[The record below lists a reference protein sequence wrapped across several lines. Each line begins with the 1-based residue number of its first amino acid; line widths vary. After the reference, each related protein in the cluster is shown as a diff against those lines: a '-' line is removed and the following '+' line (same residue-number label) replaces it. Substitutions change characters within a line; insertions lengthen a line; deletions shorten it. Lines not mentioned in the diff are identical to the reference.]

1 MAIIVIAAIAHRALE
16 TRIYAALVPKTPSE
30 KCPNA
35 LDVPIE
41 IPEMNDESTLIAVA
55 VARGV
60 GHHSAFSCDVLT
72 I

>member
-1 MAIIVIAAIAHRALE
+1 MIAAVADRALE
-16 TRIYAALVPKTPSE
+16 TRIDSALVSETPFE

-41 IPEMNDESTLIAVA
+41 IPEMKESILITVA